1 MIRVLLVIDGLQF
14 GGAENVLVT
23 FASYAR
29 MAGVRPRVAV
39 LAPPTGGRDR
49 WLPAVRKAG
58 LDPRFLGIDRLA
70 QPNGVTRV
78 AAAIRASRC
87 DIVHAHLEDSATLV
101 PVAAALARRPA
112 VCTLHHVPEPVLDR
126 RTALRERL
134 AVRLASRTRGLIFVS
149 EASRRGFAERYGD
162 DPRTW
167 TVIPNGID
175 LERFSPPAPGDPSHT
190 VRSELRLPPGAPVV
204 TVIGH
209 MRYGKGHDVAVE
221 AWPRVLAEHPD
232 ARLLLVGD
240 GPNLG
245 DLRHRATE
253 LDITGRV
260 IFAGPRDDVPDVLR
274 ASDLVLLPTRIEAL
288 PTVLIEAAACGVPA
302 VATRVGGVPEV
313 VTDGTTGWLFPT
325 PEPEPAADAIRTALR
340 LRRDA
345 PTEFATVGQAARAR
359 AEARFDARV
368 WTHRLATAYS
378 AAIAGHRL
386 GARPYSTDPG
396 EVPR

>member
-23 FASYAR
+23 FAAYAR
-29 MAGVRPRVAV
+29 QAGVRPRVAV
-39 LAPPTGGRDR
+39 LSPPDGGRDR
-49 WLPAVRKAG
+49 WLPAIRKAG
-58 LDPRFLGIDRLA
+58 LDPRFLGIERLA
-70 QPNGVTRV
+70 QPDGIARV
-78 AAAIRASRC
+78 AAAIRASGC

-101 PVAAALARRPA
+101 PPAAALTRRPA
-112 VCTLHHVPEPVLDR
+112 VCTLHHVPEPDLDR

-149 EASRRGFAERYGD
+149 EASRRGFAERYGP

-175 LERFSPPAPGDPSHT
+175 LDRFTPAPPGT
-190 VRSELRLPPGAPVV
+190 VRAGLRIPPDAPVV

-232 ARLLLVGD
+232 ARLLLAGD
-240 GPNLG
+240 GPNLA
-245 DLRHRATE
+245 DLRRRVTE
-253 LDITGRV
+253 LGVTDRV
-260 IFAGPRDDVPDVLR
+260 VFAGPRDDMPGVLR

-288 PTVLIEAAACGVPA
+288 PTVLIEAAACGVP
-302 VATRVGGVPEV
+302 VAATDVGGVPEV
-313 VTDGTTGWLFPT
+313 VADGVTGWLFPA
-325 PEPEPAADAIRTALR
+325 PEPAPAAETVRAALR
-340 LRRDA
+340 LRRDDPSA
-345 PTEFATVGQAARAR
+345 YAAIGTAARTR

-368 WTHRLATAYS
+368 WTHRLATAYRS
-378 AAIAGHRL
+378 AVAGHRL
-386 GARPYSTDPG
+386 GARPYRTDPG
-396 EVPR
+396 EAPR